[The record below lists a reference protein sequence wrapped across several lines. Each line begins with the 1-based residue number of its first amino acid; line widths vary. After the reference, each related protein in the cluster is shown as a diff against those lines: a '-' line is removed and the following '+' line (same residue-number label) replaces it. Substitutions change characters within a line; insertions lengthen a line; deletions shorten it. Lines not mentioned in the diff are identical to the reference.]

1 MEQASNADAIGS
13 FSSDLLH
20 SKALSDTLPKTHFS
34 SFSQPKPRKIPGYIS
49 AIAGASAGFVAG
61 IVVCPLDVV
70 KTRLQIQGSIRATR
84 DTKAGI
90 TSAADLKKKS
100 KGVIGTLRKIAVE
113 EGSKSLYNGLTPL
126 LVGYLPSWAIYFYV
140 YKRMQ
145 ERLQVSWASVPSSLS
160 SVSTTYLPELECA
173 VVAGACSTLATN
185 PIWMIKTRM
194 MAQSQHTSWHYNGV
208 IHAARSIFAQEGF
221 LAFYSGLSSA
231 MLGLPHV
238 AIHFPLY
245 EKLKF
250 LWAPE
255 KQWYG
260 ILAASIVSKVVA
272 STITYPHEVIRS
284 RNQIK
289 SNNKYRGIVRTAK
302 TLWIEEGWR
311 VFYAGLI
318 ANICRAVPASAVT
331 LLTFELV
338 SSRLTKNL
346 VQLENEE
353 CKPPESSLEIS
364 TPAGDVVI
372 QRNDE

>member
-1 MEQASNADAIGS
+1 MNEAPSAAANGSVQSVTLHSNAY
-13 FSSDLLH
+13 SD
-20 SKALSDTLPKTHFS
+20 
-34 SFSQPKPRKIPGYIS
+34 SQPKILTSRLAQLEPHKTPGYIP
-49 AIAGASAGFVAG
+49 AISGASAGLVAG
-61 IVVCPLDVV
+61 VVVCPLDVV
-70 KTRLQIQGSIRATR
+70 KTRLQTQGSIRATGES
-84 DTKAGI
+84 KSALS
-90 TSAADLKKKS
+90 SAADLKMKS
-100 KGVIGTLRKIAVE
+100 KGVIGTLRKIALE
-113 EGSKSLYNGLTPL
+113 EGPRSLYNGLTPL

-145 ERLQVSWASVPSSLS
+145 EKLHVSRATDLYSSS
-160 SVSTTYLPELECA
+160 SVSTDYFSEVKCA
-173 VVAGACSTLATN
+173 VAAGACSTLATN

-194 MAQSQHTSWHYNGV
+194 MAQSKHTSWHYNGI
-208 IHAARSIFAQEGF
+208 IHAARSIYVQEGF

-250 LWAPE
+250 RWAPE
-255 KQWYG
+255 KQWLG

-289 SNNKYRGIVRTAK
+289 SDHKYRGIIRTAR

-311 VFYAGLI
+311 VFYAGLT
-318 ANICRAVPASAVT
+318 ANICRAMPASAVT

-338 SSRLTKNL
+338 SSSLTKNFVPL
-346 VQLENEE
+346 EE
-353 CKPPESSLEIS
+353 CKPSDPGLDLSSPI
-364 TPAGDVVI
+364 ADVVI
-372 QRNDE
+372 QRDED